1 MKKIILG
8 LVIVAI
14 IGIVVVS
21 RNKTNEPVDTDNG
34 RLGDTSGEVVAQ
46 APVTFSGKLQEVNTG
61 CFADGECFVTVDGKH
76 VRVLMGWSRD
86 TVGKVLGGDGSIGG
100 LEGSLGKDVEVYAN
114 KLDETNYTLYGSET
128 YYVKLK

>member
-1 MKKIILG
+1 MKKIILI

-14 IGIVVVS
+14 VAIAMVS
-21 RNKTNEPVDTDNG
+21 KNKIKEDTNNDTSRVGEP
-34 RLGDTSGEVVAQ
+34 SGEVVAQ
-46 APVTFSGKLQEVNTG
+46 NPVTFTGKLQEVNTG